1 MRTSQTPSLGSEL
14 APRYRFPFPK
24 RKGSKVKESRSAFT
38 TLSHVAG
45 SLARLRCAP
54 PGSSQKNK
62 LVAGLQLAEVSGIE
76 PIAQMIAQEIERHHR
91 YRNEHARDQHPRI
104 VLDILRIH
112 RLRQQIAPTRRGLL
126 DSQSEQ
132 RERALTED
140 VTRDR
145 KRRVDCGEAKH
156 RGNHMAEE
164 YAAA

>member
-1 MRTSQTPSLGSEL
+1 MANRKP
-14 APRYRFPFPK
+14 APRAHERNSTGFGE
-24 RKGSKVKESRSAFT
+24 RQLTA
-38 TLSHVAG
+38 
-45 SLARLRCAP
+45 SLID
-54 PGSSQKNK
+54 S
-62 LVAGLQLAEVSGIE
+62 VAGLQLAEVSGIE
-76 PIAQMIAQEIERHHR
+76 PIAQMIAQEIERHYR
-91 YRNEHARDQHPRI
+91 YRNEDARDQHPRI

-126 DSQSEQ
+126 DSQSAQ